1 MNPKIKTFNNC
12 FSPERTAV
20 FFAISCKSNLREESL
35 LDLYMLDIKLC
46 QSLYVLLHCLELSL
60 RNKIHCAAVEFYG
73 KENWIDCINWSE
85 FQKNQIDSAKIKSEK
100 EAKMKGKRNYNI
112 SDLICNLTFG
122 FWVDLFS
129 NEYAELWKNVL
140 SKIFVVDE
148 LKRKRI
154 HSLLL
159 GTRRIRNRIAHYEII
174 IKNKNVLHNR
184 YEELTELLSLLSP
197 DLFIYKYEKNVMDK
211 LLGDLNKYDC

>member
-1 MNPKIKTFNNC
+1 MKVFNDC

-20 FFAISCKSNLREESL
+20 FFGISCKSNLREESL

-60 RNKIHCAAVEFYG
+60 RNKMHCAAMEFYRC
-73 KENWIDCINWSE
+73 ENWIDCVNWSE

-100 EAKMKGKRNYNI
+100 EAKMKGKINYKI

-129 NEYAELWKNVL
+129 REYAELWKNVL
-140 SKIFVVDE
+140 HKIFVSGE
-148 LKRKRI
+148 LKRKQI

-159 GTRRIRNRIAHYEII
+159 GIRRIRNRIAHYEII
-174 IKNKNVLHNR
+174 IKNKKVLQTR
-184 YEELTELLSLLSP
+184 YAELIELLSVLSP
-197 DLFIYKYEKNVMDK
+197 DLYIYEHEKNVMDK
-211 LLGDLNKYDC
+211 LLGDLSQYDC